1 MRGSMPVS
9 FFPLHLVLGE
19 DRMPIMLLDSHKVLP
34 DIFNKGFERREKR
47 AKGVLVEVLKE
58 QGVGR

>member
-1 MRGSMPVS
+1 
-9 FFPLHLVLGE
+9 
-19 DRMPIMLLDSHKVLP
+19 MLIKRLDSHKVLP

-47 AKGVLVEVLKE
+47 AKGVLVEVMKE